1 MSYLNVAEVETAVVN
16 LASAHPSLCQLITL
30 PNTTVEGRTSHALLL
45 GGGAPGSRDCVMV
58 IGGQHAKEWGSCEI
72 ILNLAVDLITAF
84 ETNTGRAYGGKV
96 FSASQIQQIMNGL
109 HVILFPLVNPDGRK
123 FSQDNIAS
131 NAPVPEWR
139 RNRNSAY
146 GDKSFN
152 CIGVDLNRNYD
163 FMFDFKRLFAAVGF
177 VGLDDPC
184 KDVFQG
190 PSPFSEPESKNVR
203 WLIDTNPR
211 THWFVDLHSG
221 TQNIRLNW
229 GDDEAQSTNP
239 AMNFRNPAFDLRRG
253 VRGDADYK
261 EYVPPDDLLVEA
273 TLATRM
279 HDAIFAVRGLDYP
292 AAQDVSFTGAIPGT
306 AKDYVYARHFVD
318 PSKGKI
324 YGFTIEW
331 GDFQPLWPE
340 MQLIIK
346 DVTAGLIELCRQAP
360 CAGGITAVGVLT
372 SALTFE
378 DVPTGIETS
387 RAAVF
392 SVQSCAAVQLNV
404 VAGPAVL
411 SGPGAFT
418 LPLGN
423 GSLPAAPSAEERDV
437 RIWVSFKGQNVGDI
451 TTGTVTVNCPQ
462 TGQNFVIPINANTI
476 AQPTVASVL
485 VLDKS
490 GSMDDPSGIPG
501 LTRLGVLH
509 AAAPSYV
516 VLLPDKDGIGLVS
529 FDTGAHAVMPV
540 TTAGALGS
548 GAGRVGATSAIAA
561 HATNPAGMTAIGDG
575 VELAH
580 STLEP
585 LSGFDVKTIVVFTD
599 GQETAAK
606 YIADVQSL
614 INERVFAIGL
624 GTVQEVNPVA
634 LNSLVN
640 FTGGYLLMTDA
651 LGPNDTLRLAKY
663 FVQIL
668 AGVTNV
674 EIVIDP
680 DGLLPPGAEA
690 RIPFEL
696 NGNDYSAD
704 VILLST
710 LPGAFDFQVET
721 PDGVRIDHTALGGVV
736 GVDFVTSPQ
745 INFYRMS
752 LPLVARGVGAHQGRW
767 NAVLKIPAPAGPRV
781 VLGNT
786 VLVGGIPAL
795 GVPYSVIVQ
804 ARTSLTMAASLT
816 QPSYE
821 PGTRLDLRAVLTE
834 IGLPVEGRGHVRA
847 EVKRPD
853 GSQVT
858 VALAETEPGVFEG
871 STPAPLAGIY
881 PVRFR
886 AAGSTLRGFRFT
898 REQIRSGLAW
908 RGEAP
913 PRRGRGWD
921 DLLRRLLVNPGV
933 RRWLETHQIDV
944 RDLDD
949 SFGGPKIN

>member
-1 MSYLNVAEVETAVVN
+1 MPYLNVAEVETAVVN
-16 LASAHPSLCQLITL
+16 LALAHPALCQLITL
-30 PNTTVEGRTSHALLL
+30 PNPTVEGRTCHALML
-45 GGGAPGSRDCVMV
+45 GGGAPGSRDCVMI
-58 IGGQHAKEWGSCEI
+58 IGGQHANEWGSCEI

-84 ETNTGRAYGGKV
+84 EGNMGLAYGPKV
-96 FSASQIQQIMNGL
+96 FSASDVQQILNGL
-109 HVILFPLVNPDGRK
+109 HVVLFPLVNSDGRK
-123 FSQDNIAS
+123 FSQDGVATGSGN
-131 NAPVPEWR
+131 WR
-139 RNRNSAY
+139 RNRNPAY
-146 GDKSFN
+146 GGGSSN
-152 CIGVDLNRNYD
+152 CVGVDLNRNYD
-163 FMFDFKRLFAAVGF
+163 FLFDFNTAFAPQNFPGMA
-177 VGLDDPC
+177 DPC
-184 KDVFQG
+184 NNVFQG
-190 PSPFSEPESKNVR
+190 PTPFSEPETKNVR
-203 WLIDTNPR
+203 WLVDTNPR
-211 THWFVDLHSG
+211 TRWFIDLHSG

-229 GDDEAQSTNP
+229 GDDEAQSTDP
-239 AMNFRNPAFDLRRG
+239 KMNFRNPAYDHLRG
-253 VRGDADYK
+253 VGGDSDYK

-279 HDAIFAVRGLDYP
+279 HDAIFAVRGRDYP
-292 AAQDVSFTGAIPGT
+292 AAQGFSFTGAIPGN

-324 YGFTIEW
+324 YGYTVEW
-331 GDFQPLWPE
+331 GDVQPLWPE
-340 MQLIIK
+340 MELIIK

-360 CAGGITAVGVLT
+360 CAGGITAVGLLT
-372 SALTFE
+372 TALTFN
-378 DVPTGIETS
+378 DVPTGVETS
-387 RAAVF
+387 RAVVF

-404 VAGPAVL
+404 VAGPTVS

-423 GSLPAAPSAEERDV
+423 GSLPPAPTAEEREV
-437 RIWVSFKGQNVGDI
+437 RIWVSFKGQNVGDV
-451 TTGTVTVNCPQ
+451 TTGTMTVHCPQ
-462 TGQNFVIPINANTI
+462 TGQNFVLQIQANTI

-490 GSMDDPSGIPG
+490 GSMAAPSGIPG
-501 LTRLGVLH
+501 RTRLDVLH

-529 FDTGAHAVMPV
+529 FDTDAQPVMPV
-540 TTAGALGS
+540 TTAGPLGS
-548 GAGRVGATSAIAA
+548 GAGRVGANSAIAA
-561 HATNPAGMTAIGDG
+561 HATNPAGLTAIGDG

-580 STLEP
+580 NTLAP
-585 LSGFDVKTIVVFTD
+585 LPGFDVKTIVVFTD
-599 GQETAAK
+599 GEETAAK
-606 YIADVQSL
+606 FIADVQGF

-634 LNSLVN
+634 LNRLVN
-640 FTGGYLLMTDA
+640 NSGGYLLMTDA

-663 FVQIL
+663 FVQVL

-680 DGLLPPGAEA
+680 DGILPLGGEV

-710 LPGAFDFQVET
+710 MPAAFDFHVET
-721 PDGVRIDHTALGGVV
+721 PEGERINHTALGGVV
-736 GVDFVTSPQ
+736 GVDFVNSPQ

-752 LPLVARGVGAHQGRW
+752 LPVVAGGVGAHQGRW
-767 NAVLKIPAPAGPRV
+767 HAVLKLGAPTGPRV

-786 VLVGGIPAL
+786 VLIGGIPAL

-816 QPSYE
+816 QPGYE

-853 GSQVT
+853 GTQVT
-858 VALAETEPGVFEG
+858 VALVETEPGVFEG

-908 RGEAP
+908 QSEPP

-933 RRWLETHQIDV
+933 RRWLEEHRIDV

-949 SFGGPKIN
+949 SFGGPRIN

>member
-1 MSYLNVAEVETAVVN
+1 MTYLNVAEVETAVVN
-16 LASAHPSLCQLITL
+16 LGSAHPSLCQLITL
-30 PNTTVEGRTSHALLL
+30 PNTTVEGRTCHALLL
-45 GGGAPGSRDCVMV
+45 GGGAPGSRDCVMI

-84 ETNTGRAYGGKV
+84 EANMGLAYGGKAY
-96 FSASQIQQIMNGL
+96 SASQIQQILSGL
-109 HVILFPLVNPDGRK
+109 HLILFPLVNPDGRK
-123 FSQDNIAS
+123 FSQDLVAS
-131 NAPVPEWR
+131 SSGDWR

-146 GDKSFN
+146 GDGSFN
-152 CIGVDLNRNYD
+152 CVGVDLNRNYD
-163 FMFDFKRLFAAVGF
+163 FLFDFNKAFAPLNFPGMA
-177 VGLDDPC
+177 DPC
-184 KDVFQG
+184 NDVFQG
-190 PSPFSEPESKNVR
+190 PAPFSEPETKNVR
-203 WLIDTNPR
+203 WLVDTNPR
-211 THWFVDLHSG
+211 TRWFVDLHSG

-229 GDDEAQSTNP
+229 GDDEAQSTDP
-239 AMNFRNPAFDLRRG
+239 KMNFRNPAFDHLRG
-253 VRGDADYK
+253 VGGDAAYK
-261 EYVPPDDLLVEA
+261 EYVPADDLLVET

-279 HDAIFAVRGLDYP
+279 HDAIFAVRGFDYP
-292 AAQDVSFTGAIPGT
+292 AAQGFTFTGAIPGA

-318 PSKGKI
+318 PSKGRI

-331 GDFQPLWPE
+331 GDFHPLWPE

-360 CAGGITAVGVLT
+360 CAGGITAVGLLT
-372 SALTFE
+372 AALTFE

-404 VAGPAVL
+404 IAGPTVL

-423 GSLPAAPSAEERDV
+423 GTLPAAPSAEERDV

-451 TTGTVTVNCPQ
+451 TTGTMTVHCPQ
-462 TGQNFVIPINANTI
+462 TGQNFIIPINANTI

-529 FDTGAHAVMPV
+529 FDTDAHPVMPV
-540 TTAGALGS
+540 TTAGPLGS
-548 GAGRVGATSAIAA
+548 GAGRVGATSAVAA
-561 HATNPAGMTAIGDG
+561 HTTNPAGLTAIGDG

-580 STLEP
+580 NTLEP
-585 LSGFDVKTIVVFTD
+585 LSGFDFKTIVVFTD
-599 GQETAAK
+599 GQETEAK

-640 FTGGYLLMTDA
+640 NSGGYLLMTDA

-680 DGLLPPGAEA
+680 DGLLPPGGEA

-721 PDGVRIDHTALGGVV
+721 PEGEMIDHTALGGVV

-752 LPLVARGVGAHQGRW
+752 LPVVARGVGAHQGRW
-767 NAVLKIPAPAGPRV
+767 NVVLKIPARSGPRV
-781 VLGNT
+781 VVGNT
-786 VLVGGIPAL
+786 VLVGGIPLL

-847 EVKRPD
+847 EVQRPD
-853 GSQVT
+853 GTQVT
-858 VALAETEPGVFEG
+858 ITMAETEPGVFEG

-921 DLLRRLLVNPGV
+921 HLLRRLLVDPGV
-933 RRWLETHQIDV
+933 RRWLETHQIDA

-949 SFGGPKIN
+949 SLGGPRIN